1 MLYDLHM
8 QIAIHGHH
16 IGTQHHLLYD
26 GDNFSWVDDIPDE
39 SYVFGSPD
47 GFDIREAISVSGD
60 DIYTFEDTPHAKAVR
75 SIVGDE
81 VKVPWFHVM
90 PSAAFK
96 RLLSKLL
103 DDLWMF
109 VSENMGGYYIETLG
123 ANRQLLDRLQRP
135 LVAVPLLKDLIKAST
150 SSKAS
155 DISRF
160 LPKGDD
166 DIAPKTVY
174 NLGGSITGRLTVSSG
189 PNILTLKRS
198 HRKIIKS
205 RYDDGNIVQADISS
219 LEPRIAL
226 AVAGKDSPDDIYT
239 HVGDKIFKGELS
251 RSQAKQSILTCI
263 YGGSSWTLGKSL
275 SKDVNPEKVLREVKR
290 YFEIDGLN
298 KMLESEIAE
307 KGFITNLYG
316 RKIISGDSL
325 VNHFLQ
331 STGVDVSL
339 DVFRSLLASLDDSGE
354 KYVPLY
360 VIHDAI
366 VLDVSMGALD
376 TLRGIVKKSFKSSK
390 IECKFPLKVDIIS

>member
-1 MLYDLHM
+1 M

-16 IGTQHHLLYD
+16 LGTQHHLLYN
-26 GDNFSWVDDIPDE
+26 GDSFSWIGDIPDGAH
-39 SYVFGSPD
+39 VFGSPD

-60 DIYTFEDTPHAKAVR
+60 DIHTFEDTPHARAIR
-75 SIVGDE
+75 SIVGDD
-81 VKVPWFHVM
+81 VSVPWFHVM

-96 RLLSKLL
+96 RLLSGLL

-135 LVAVPLLKDLIKAST
+135 LVDVPLLKDLIKAST
-150 SSKAS
+150 SSKAY
-155 DISRF
+155 DIVKF
-160 LPKGDD
+160 LPKCDD
-166 DIAPKTVY
+166 HAAPKTVY

-198 HRKIIKS
+198 HRKILKS
-205 RYDDGNIVQADISS
+205 RYDNGNIVQADISS

-226 AVAGKDSPDDIYT
+226 AVAGKDSPDDIYS
-239 HVGDKIFKGELS
+239 HVGEKIFKGELS

-275 SKDVNPEKVLREVKR
+275 SKDANPEKVLREIKR

-298 KMLESEIAE
+298 KMLEREIVD

-316 RKIISGDSL
+316 RRIKSGESP

-339 DVFRSLLASLDDSGE
+339 DVFRSLLAALDDSCE
-354 KYVPLY
+354 EYVPLY

-366 VLDVSMGALD
+366 VLDVSQSALD
-376 TLRGIVKKSFKSSK
+376 ALRDIVKKSFKADK
-390 IECKFPLKVDIIS
+390 VECKFPLKVDIIS